1 MRENTLGE
9 FSTPLQQCWIK
20 MLYCTVLPHVLPS
33 GIWAYMYNFV
43 YTVYYVYILYTVFI
57 LSLPVSISYWI
68 GGSDA
73 KITIFG
79 MSYIHLKKNI
89 FKHKNTYKNN
99 NEGL

>member
-1 MRENTLGE
+1 MLDKNVVLY
-9 FSTPLQQCWIK
+9 STAPCTALWN
-20 MLYCTVLPHVLPS
+20 MGLY
-33 GIWAYMYNFV
+33 V